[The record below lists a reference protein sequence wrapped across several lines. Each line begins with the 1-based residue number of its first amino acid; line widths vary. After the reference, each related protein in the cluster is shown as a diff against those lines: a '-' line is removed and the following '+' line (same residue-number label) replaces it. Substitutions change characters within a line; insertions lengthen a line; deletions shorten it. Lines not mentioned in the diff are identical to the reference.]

1 MAKPRTTG
9 ARASGAKTSGTKT
22 AGAKAPGAG
31 TAGAKTAGAKTPG
44 TKTAGAG
51 TAGARTP
58 DVTAPVVAAPAARSP
73 WARQRGTAG
82 AGTAADGDGLPRQL
96 KVAVWLM
103 YAGAVISAVDLIA
116 TLATSGSAKAEFR
129 AAHPAWTAAR
139 VSQTAEQ
146 AIFAT
151 TVVWLLT
158 VGLWVI
164 MARTNLAGRQWARIA
179 ATVLCVLSTVSFF
192 LFLVE
197 PSSLISKVLLPPEW
211 AVGLVAAVLLWQP
224 KVGRFVKAREAAARV
239 TRDGRAAR
247 A

>member
-22 AGAKAPGAG
+22 AGSK
-31 TAGAKTAGAKTPG
+31 TAGSKTGGAKTP
-44 TKTAGAG
+44 
-51 TAGARTP
+51 
-58 DVTAPVVAAPAARSP
+58 DVTTPAVAAPAARSP

-192 LFLVE
+192 LFLV
-197 PSSLISKVLLPPEW
+197 
-211 AVGLVAAVLLWQP
+211 
-224 KVGRFVKAREAAARV
+224 
-239 TRDGRAAR
+239 
-247 A
+247 

>member
-22 AGAKAPGAG
+22 AGAK
-31 TAGAKTAGAKTPG
+31 TAGAKTP
-44 TKTAGAG
+44 
-51 TAGARTP
+51 
-58 DVTAPVVAAPAARSP
+58 DVTTPAVAAPAARSP

-239 TRDGRAAR
+239 SRDGRPAR